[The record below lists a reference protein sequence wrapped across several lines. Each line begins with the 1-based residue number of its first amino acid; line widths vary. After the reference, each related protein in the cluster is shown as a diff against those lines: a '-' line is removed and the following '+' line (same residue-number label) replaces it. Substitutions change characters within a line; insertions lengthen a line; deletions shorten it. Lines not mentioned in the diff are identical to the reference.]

1 MKAYSAFTFI
11 YSPLG
16 LGDPSNKIGHS
27 DTNDQNSPQSLISLY
42 AVAQLPQLPE
52 AVTT

>member
-11 YSPLG
+11 YSPLR

-27 DTNDQNSPQSLISLY
+27 DTNDQSIPQSLISLY